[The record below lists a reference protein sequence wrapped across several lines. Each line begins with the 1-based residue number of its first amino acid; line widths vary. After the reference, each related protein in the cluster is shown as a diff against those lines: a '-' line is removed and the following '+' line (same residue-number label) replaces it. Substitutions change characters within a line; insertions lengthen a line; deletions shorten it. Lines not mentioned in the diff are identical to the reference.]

1 MGKLILKLLGTPEAT
16 HDGEAVKFPSRKAL
30 ALLAYLAV
38 EGGSHTREKLTALLW
53 PESEPNVAR
62 AALRNTLAQL
72 RSTLVD
78 SHMLIERE
86 TIAFDFDSDLD
97 LDTSNLQ
104 PPISNLQ
111 MAAASYRGDFLDGFT
126 LADAPDFDDWA
137 TLQREHF
144 HRRITTVF
152 DQLAHRQREQGAL
165 REALETASQWIA
177 HDPVNESAHRLL
189 MQLQFESGDR
199 DSALRAYDNCRAIL
213 AKALKTQPAPETES
227 LAEQIRTGPPPPKPE
242 PPRNNLPSPPTPL
255 VGRERDLAAT
265 REVLS
270 RPEARLLTLTGPGGV
285 GKTRLAIQT
294 AAETASAFADGV
306 CFVSL
311 ASLRDPGLVAST
323 IAQTL
328 ELQAPAGQ
336 EAFQAL
342 EKYLRDKSFLL
353 LLDNFEHL
361 LEAST
366 LVAELLAASPRLKV
380 LVTSRAAL
388 HVSGEHE
395 FSVPPLSVAD
405 DAVQLFTQRAQAL
418 KPDFRPADVNTIAE
432 ICARL
437 DGLPLA
443 IELAAARIKVLPP
456 EAMLARMERRLPL
469 LTGGPRD
476 LPARQRT
483 LRDAIAWS
491 YDLLNEDEQKLFRR
505 LGVFVG
511 GFTVEAVIGNWGLA
525 NYQLPITV
533 LDTLSS
539 LVDKSLLQPNE
550 SRFAMLETIRE
561 FALERLMES
570 GEVEEARRGHAL
582 FFVGLAEE
590 SVSKILGAEQ
600 RQWIERLTA
609 EHDNIRAALAWALAS
624 EDDADAEAGLRLAGA
639 LSWFWHLRGHWS
651 EGRQW
656 IAQALTRC
664 AEAAPRLK
672 ARALVGAGLL
682 AWAQNDYAAA
692 RPHLETSLSL
702 APREAGPVG
711 EKFTRAHALG
721 ILGLL
726 FIYQGEYEQAEPLL
740 IESLELFRE
749 LGDTFG
755 IGITLIRLG
764 IVAEFRSE
772 WARATALFEES
783 LSHYQSL
790 GNTLGI
796 AISLSNL
803 AEAAIG
809 QREFDRAAALYR
821 QSLPL
826 MQSLGSDWYVALAV
840 VGYAGVLIA
849 QGQAAQGTR
858 LLGAAEAT
866 LNSLEAGLTPIDR
879 AVYGRNI
886 AAARAALGEEGFV
899 AEEAAG
905 RKMKLAEAVSEALNE
920 GN

>member
-62 AALRNTLAQL
+62 AALRNALAQL
-72 RSTLVD
+72 RSTLAD
-78 SHMLIERE
+78 SHLLVERE
-86 TIAFDFDSDLD
+86 TLALDFDSDLD

-104 PPISNLQ
+104 SPISNLQ
-111 MAAASYRGDFLDGFT
+111 IAAVSYRGDFLDGFT

-144 HRRITTVF
+144 HRRITAVF

-165 REALETASQWIA
+165 RDAIETASHWIA
-177 HDPVNESAHRLL
+177 HDSINESAHRLL
-189 MQLQFESGDR
+189 MQLHFENGDR
-199 DSALRAYDNCRAIL
+199 DSALRAYDNCRTIL
-213 AKALKTQPAPETES
+213 NKALRTQPAPETES
-227 LAEQIRTGPPPPKPE
+227 LAEQIRTGTPPPRPE
-242 PPRNNLPSPPTPL
+242 PSRINLPSPSTPL
-255 VGRERDLAAT
+255 IGRERDLAVAC
-265 REVLS
+265 ELLA

-285 GKTRLAIQT
+285 GKTRLAIQA
-294 AAETASAFADGV
+294 AAETASAFESGV
-306 CFVSL
+306 CFVPL
-311 ASLRDPGLVAST
+311 ASLRDPSPSLVAST

-328 ELQAPAGQ
+328 ELQAPTGQ
-336 EAFQAL
+336 EGPGVL
-342 EKYLRDKSFLL
+342 KKYLRDKSFLL
-353 LLDNFEHL
+353 VLDNFEHL
-361 LEAST
+361 LAASP
-366 LVAELLAASPRLKV
+366 LVAELLAASARLKV

-388 HVSGEHE
+388 HLSGEHE
-395 FSVPPLSVAD
+395 FSVPPLSIAD
-405 DAVQLFTQRAQAL
+405 DAVKLFIQRAQAI
-418 KPDFRPADVNTIAE
+418 KSDFRPTNLNLIAE

-443 IELAAARIKVLPP
+443 IELAAARIKVLSP

-476 LPARQRT
+476 LPARQQT
-483 LRDAIAWS
+483 LRDTIAWS
-491 YDLLNEDEQKLFRR
+491 YDLLNEAEQRLFRR

-511 GFTVEAVIGNWGLA
+511 GFTIEAAEGAIRDWRLETDLQSPVAGLDSLA
-525 NYQLPITV
+525 
-533 LDTLSS
+533 S
-539 LVDKSLLQPNE
+539 LVDKSLLTSNE
-550 SRFAMLETIRE
+550 PRFTMLETIRE
-561 FALERLMES
+561 FALERLVES
-570 GEVEEARRGHAL
+570 GEMEEVRRGYAL
-582 FFVGLAEE
+582 FFVETAEE

-600 RQWIERLTA
+600 KQWLERLAA
-609 EHDNIRAALAWALAS
+609 EHDNLRAALAWAS
-624 EDDADAEAGLRLAGA
+624 EDEAKAEMGLRLAGA

-651 EGRQW
+651 EGRRW
-656 IAQALTRC
+656 IGQALTRC
-664 AEAAPRLK
+664 DEATPMLK
-672 ARALVGAGLL
+672 ARALCGAGLL

-702 APREAGPVG
+702 APREND
-711 EKFTRAHALG
+711 KFTRAHALG
-721 ILGLL
+721 ILGLVC
-726 FIYQGEYEQAEPLL
+726 IYQSAYLQAEPLL
-740 IESLELFRE
+740 VESLELFRE
-749 LGDTFG
+749 LGDAFG
-755 IGITLIRLG
+755 IGITLVRLG
-764 IVAEFRSE
+764 IVTEFRSE

-790 GNTLGI
+790 GNTFGI

-809 QREFDRAAALYR
+809 QGEFDRAAALYR

-849 QGQAAQGTR
+849 QGQVEQGTR

-866 LNSLEAGLTPIDR
+866 FNSLDAGLTPIDR
-879 AVYGRNI
+879 AVYDRNV
-886 AAARAALGEEGFV
+886 AVARAALGEEGFV
-899 AEEAAG
+899 AEKAEG
-905 RKMKLAEAVSEALNE
+905 RKMTLAGAVSEALNR
-920 GN
+920 G

>member
-1 MGKLILKLLGTPEAT
+1 
-16 HDGEAVKFPSRKAL
+16 
-30 ALLAYLAV
+30 
-38 EGGSHTREKLTALLW
+38 
-53 PESEPNVAR
+53 
-62 AALRNTLAQL
+62 
-72 RSTLVD
+72 
-78 SHMLIERE
+78 MLIERE
-86 TIAFDFDSDLD
+86 TVAFDFDSDFD
-97 LDTSNLQ
+97 LDTSNVQL
-104 PPISNLQ
+104 PISNLQ

-144 HRRITTVF
+144 HRRITAVF

-165 REALETASQWIA
+165 RDAIETASRWIA
-177 HDPVNESAHRLL
+177 HDSINESAHRLL
-189 MQLQFESGDR
+189 MQLHFENGDR
-199 DSALRAYDNCRAIL
+199 DSALRAYENCRAIL
-213 AKALKTQPAPETES
+213 SKALKTQPAPETES
-227 LAEQIRTGPPPPKPE
+227 LAEQIRTGTPPPRPDS
-242 PPRNNLPSPPTPL
+242 PRINLPSPPTPL

-265 REVLS
+265 CELLS
-270 RPEARLLTLTGPGGV
+270 RLDIRLLTLTGPGGV
-285 GKTRLAIQT
+285 GKTRLAIQAAARV
-294 AAETASAFADGV
+294 AAETASTFANGV

-311 ASLRDPGLVAST
+311 ASLRDPALVVST

-328 ELQAPAGQ
+328 EVQVPAGQ
-336 EAFQAL
+336 EALQAL
-342 EKYLRDKSFLL
+342 KKYLRDKSFLL

-366 LVAELLAASPRLKV
+366 TVAELLAASPRLKV

-395 FSVPPLSVAD
+395 FSVPPLSIAD
-405 DAVQLFTQRAQAL
+405 AAVQLFIQRAQAL
-418 KPDFRPADVNTIAE
+418 KPDFRPADLNLIAE

-476 LPARQRT
+476 LPARQQT
-483 LRDAIAWS
+483 LRDTIAWS
-491 YDLLNEDEQKLFRR
+491 YDLLNEGEGRLFRR
-505 LGVFVG
+505 LGAFVG
-511 GFTVEAVIGNWGLA
+511 GFTVEAIENVAGVSSHS
-525 NYQLPITV
+525 LPVT
-533 LDTLSS
+533 LDLLSS
-539 LVDKSLLQPNE
+539 LVDKSLLQSNQ
-550 SRFAMLETIRE
+550 SRFTMLETIRE
-561 FALERLMES
+561 FALERLAES
-570 GEVEEARRGHAL
+570 GELEEVRRRHAL

-600 RQWIERLTA
+600 RQWPERLAA
-609 EHDNIRAALAWALAS
+609 EHDNLRASLAWALAS
-624 EDDADAEAGLRLAGA
+624 EDEADAEMGLRLVGS

-651 EGRQW
+651 EGRRW
-656 IAQALTRC
+656 IAQALIRC

-672 ARALVGAGLL
+672 VRALCGAGLL
-682 AWAQNDYAAA
+682 AWAQNDYGAA

-702 APREAGPVG
+702 APREGD
-711 EKFTRAHALG
+711 KFTRANALG

-726 FIYQGEYEQAEPLL
+726 FIYQGEYAQAEPLL
-740 IESLELFRE
+740 IESLDLFRE
-749 LGDTFG
+749 LGDAFG

-772 WARATALFEES
+772 WAQATALFEES
-783 LSHYQSL
+783 LNHYRAL

-796 AISLSNL
+796 AISLSSL

-809 QREFDRAAALYR
+809 QGEFGRAAALYR

-858 LLGAAEAT
+858 LLGAGEAMF
-866 LNSLEAGLTPIDR
+866 NSLDAGLTPIDR
-879 AVYGRNI
+879 AVYDRNV
-886 AAARAALGEEGFV
+886 AAARASLGEEGFAAVV
-899 AEEAAG
+899 AEGRRMMLGEA
-905 RKMKLAEAVSEALNE
+905 MSEARL
-920 GN
+920 